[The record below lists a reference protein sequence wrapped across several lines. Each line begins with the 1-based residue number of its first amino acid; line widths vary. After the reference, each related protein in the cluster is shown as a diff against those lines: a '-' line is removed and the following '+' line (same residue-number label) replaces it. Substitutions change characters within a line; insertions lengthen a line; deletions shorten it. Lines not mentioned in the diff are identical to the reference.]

1 MKWLKAGATASVGGC
16 GAEGGSLSV
25 MDREEMNLA
34 ERLKVKVQHFARSCN
49 RDACQVGSPDGSTFC
64 SRSDPVPL
72 HPAPSILTSSR
83 RTSKTR
89 PLCKLRKL
97 RTRSDSKETAQ
108 EVLSAH
114 RRSSATHYGQ
124 ASVRPGGPT
133 SPTPS
138 QSSGFASLGA
148 SIQRATASA
157 PSVAANDVPL
167 APQRPGAPSLPGV
180 TRTTASTDAGASTS
194 ATATAGP
201 SAPRAAV
208 EHRSTAT
215 AAIDPSATELL
226 PTATA
231 AIDPSATEL
240 LPFDEQAKLVYG
252 VVFSLRN
259 MVRKLGGDAETFNS
273 FTTSTYTLAHLH
285 TPTMYTLVIVTDPV
299 PPPSSI
305 PSRTSD
311 GFAIGSASAAL
322 SGRSSFGTGGGI
334 PGTGGMSLKG
344 VLLQIYRGPWVD
356 GVVRN
361 PLLRAFER
369 EERIV
374 DPDADAHNPAQAGVA
389 VVSERRI
396 DRTHG
401 IDTDAFRE
409 GLEKVLVQNKLSA
422 PAS

>member
-1 MKWLKAGATASVGGC
+1 M
-16 GAEGGSLSV
+16 
-25 MDREEMNLA
+25 
-34 ERLKVKVQHFARSCN
+34 
-49 RDACQVGSPDGSTFC
+49 
-64 SRSDPVPL
+64 
-72 HPAPSILTSSR
+72 
-83 RTSKTR
+83 
-89 PLCKLRKL
+89 
-97 RTRSDSKETAQ
+97 
-108 EVLSAH
+108 
-114 RRSSATHYGQ
+114 
-124 ASVRPGGPT
+124 RPGGPT

-226 PTATA
+226 P
-231 AIDPSATEL
+231 
-240 LPFDEQAKLVYG
+240 FDEQAKLVYG

-305 PSRTSD
+305 PSRTSE

-361 PLLRAFER
+361 PLLRALER

-374 DPDADAHNPAQAGVA
+374 EPDADAHNPAHAGVA

-409 GLEKVLVQNKLSA
+409 GLEKGTSPDSRTLMLLRSNLTHLAHSLKQSQCWCRTSSRRRRRDPMSQSRQIEITWFSLG
-422 PAS
+422 

>member
-157 PSVAANDVPL
+157 PSVAAND
-167 APQRPGAPSLPGV
+167 
-180 TRTTASTDAGASTS
+180 
-194 ATATAGP
+194 
-201 SAPRAAV
+201 
-208 EHRSTAT
+208 HRS
-215 AAIDPSATELL
+215 
-226 PTATA
+226 TATA

-322 SGRSSFGTGGGI
+322 SGRSSFGMGGGI

-361 PLLRAFER
+361 PLLRALER
-369 EERIV
+369 EECIV
-374 DPDADAHNPAQAGVA
+374 EPDADAHNPAHAGVA